1 MATPPPLLDTDLPQ
15 KVPHRVG
22 DVVQARR
29 VVVVRK
35 TTPVEQ
41 LAHRLDKKL
50 ARAMDAK
57 DPLADRVLR
66 AHQEHQHTAETVE
79 RVLRERGVQHVVV
92 PRFGR
97 RLAQWADLVV
107 TVGGDGTFLRSSHSI
122 DATPTG
128 DGTPMMAVNSAVS
141 SSIGYFAAATE
152 ADFGAVFDTILAG
165 QVRSRGLWRL
175 QVLINGKPLRDLA
188 LNDVLVAHRSPAET
202 SRYTLHLGDRAQDQ
216 KSSGIWVSTAAGS
229 TAAIRSAGGQLLEID
244 ARTLQYRVRELMRWA
259 VQGEPLSGGLVP
271 DQLEVVSRM
280 STGSLYID
288 GGHKRVSFGFGD
300 RLVFRPAARPL
311 PWIAPVTLDQRR
323 QAWQTSG

>member
-1 MATPPPLLDTDLPQ
+1 VQHRPPPHDSLQ
-15 KVPHRVG
+15 KIPHRVG
-22 DVVQARR
+22 DVVLARR

-50 ARAMDAK
+50 ARAMENR

-66 AHQEHQHTAETVE
+66 AHAEHSQTAETVE
-79 RVLRERGVQHVVV
+79 RVLRSRGIEHVVV

-97 RLAQWADLVV
+97 RLARWADLVV

-122 DATPTG
+122 DATAVS
-128 DGTPMMAVNSAVS
+128 DGTPMMAVNSAIS

-152 ADFGAVFDTILAG
+152 ADFADVFDTILAG
-165 QVRSRGLWRL
+165 QVRSGGLWRL
-175 QVLINGKPLRDLA
+175 QVSINGKPLRDLA

-202 SRYTLHLGDRAQDQ
+202 SRYTLRLGDRSQDQ
-216 KSSGIWVSTAAGS
+216 KSSGIWIATAAGS

-259 VQGEPLSGGLVP
+259 VQGEPLTGGVVP
-271 DQLEVVSRM
+271 DELEVVSRM

-288 GGHKRVSFGFGD
+288 GGHQKVAFGFGD
-300 RLVFRPAARPL
+300 RLVFRPAERPL
-311 PWIAPVTLDQRR
+311 PWVAPASLAERR
-323 QAWQTSG
+323 RAWLAAG